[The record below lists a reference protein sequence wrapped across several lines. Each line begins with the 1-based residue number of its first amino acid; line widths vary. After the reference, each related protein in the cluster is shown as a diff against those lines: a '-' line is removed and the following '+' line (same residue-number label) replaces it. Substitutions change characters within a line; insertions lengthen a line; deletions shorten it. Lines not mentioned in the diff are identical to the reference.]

1 LNGRG
6 RNWGWHESRQQ
17 SCCTSE
23 PPRCNQAYGS
33 NLQSPTSKWARTMS
47 SSSLPCA
54 SADASVRRIRA
65 QRVTSVGSC
74 VQVDLGRSEGH
85 LTRQRQCR
93 RAAAARP
100 VHFGRT
106 GASRPPFQLRQPVAS
121 APPVSAC
128 GHPQ

>member
-65 QRVTSVGSC
+65 QRVTSGRVVHAGRSRP
-74 VQVDLGRSEGH
+74 LGRPSH
-85 LTRQRQCR
+85 STATMSTRCCC
-93 RAAAARP
+93 
-100 VHFGRT
+100 
-106 GASRPPFQLRQPVAS
+106 
-121 APPVSAC
+121 SAC
-128 GHPQ
+128 PFRTHRCIPPSLPAAPTGRFCPTG